1 MVKIKAAAVVRRL
14 SWLLGIIVVTCPLS
28 ATAQQGH
35 TVSGSQVLVEGRGH
49 WENWKMPVNLAFVDS
64 TGSVAP
70 RSFRT
75 VYDLLADTTFKR
87 PLEIFSKD
95 TRIATIDS
103 TVRRNAQG
111 ELLLDTQDNP
121 IFDYVV
127 RPGVSRVGSNP
138 QLAANI
144 YDGDPT
150 TYWEPNPNDPVSE
163 WWIEVD
169 LGRVVPLERL
179 RLQFVD
185 EEMGDPFYKFVL
197 LLSELQTPGR
207 FEEGNLR
214 FKRLVPF
221 ESANTEQ
228 RVFVFQSGSVSEDL
242 PLADVPVEEKR
253 ISGTGVVGSIDTPG
267 GATVLN
273 FVDNDSNAEWTGRK
287 TETIRIVITDSRQG
301 RAEQISEEDWASLPV
316 GERGDVTHF
325 VKDVSG
331 REEPV
336 DAATYQTLEPERQGR
351 RDFYRRELPRLAEVN
366 AWGWGDNLSLGL
378 AQDGGSISHTFL
390 NAAPIAAFD
399 GDGATRYKHA
409 ARDPEKPEDNIMVV
423 DMGGSIWLDQIRYF
437 AAGMRG
443 YVMRGSS
450 GVRDAQGDLV
460 WQTISPA
467 AREKNVDNG
476 FFTTINDV
484 LDRAIKLRFLEL
496 TTFVNANVDNV
507 GHSIDNFWPW
517 ITEVQ
522 IYSRGS
528 AAEVV
533 IESDLIAFSG
543 NYTLGAIDWNAETP
557 PGTEVQIRTRTGN
570 QLYQI
575 VRYFKNS
582 GESQTEAE
590 YSKLPGFLKGETDTT
605 MALGPDWSSWSQSY
619 TEPGDRVTSPSL
631 RSYMQIQATLISNV
645 RSSAASLSRISVQL
659 HDPIAQALTAELW
672 PVEATAGVLDTFA
685 VFVLPGFIE
694 NPASQ
699 RQLGFDEVL
708 LRSEPSWDM
717 DLIDVAVGSEEDFV
731 AENPRH
737 LFDQVADNGLVNDVG
752 DKLQIIGDRGDSLW
766 VRFPEVL
773 KSDPGKTE
781 GKIYFR
787 KLPLGDEV
795 PVEVTGEPLTLASH
809 SLLSLEERGA
819 IRYFRR
825 NEGQN
830 VAVEI
835 SETDYEALPTAE
847 QGPVRYFRIS
857 SALGDV
863 SSYDSSGEK
872 MTLDQYNQLPA
883 EQRGPVVGNGE
894 LIRLRF
900 ASRIFVQGSNLK
912 VAVRS
917 SSQGDLWQEAQA
929 GDVTSLGPGRA
940 LEIRPIGARNI
951 VSQAV
956 VSPKIFTPNGD
967 RINDETSIEFTLFRI
982 HVARPVTVSLYSL
995 DGRQVRSITS
1005 TVAGGQ
1011 QRFIWD
1017 GRDEVGSVVPPG
1029 MYIASIEAA
1038 TDASDAAGRQ
1048 VALLVGVAY

>member
-1 MVKIKAAAVVRRL
+1 MTKIKAADVVRRL
-14 SWLLGIIVVTCPLS
+14 SWLLGMIVVTCPLS

-35 TVSGSQVLVEGRGH
+35 TVSGSQVLVEGSKH
-49 WENWKMPVNLAFVDS
+49 WENWKVPVNLAFVDS

-169 LGRVVPLERL
+169 LARVVPLERL

-197 LLSELQTPGR
+197 LLSELQTPSR

-214 FKRLVPF
+214 FTRLVPF

-242 PLADVPVEEKR
+242 PPSDYPIEEQLLAQAGVATGRHQTNIVA
-253 ISGTGVVGSIDTPG
+253 SGS
-267 GATVLN
+267 N
-273 FVDNDSNAEWTGRK
+273 FEWTGRK

-316 GERGDVTHF
+316 GERGDVAHF

-399 GDGATRYKHA
+399 GDGATRYRHA
-409 ARDPEKPEDNIMVV
+409 ARIPEKPDDNIMVV

-460 WQTISPA
+460 WQTVSPA

-517 ITEVQ
+517 ISEVQ
-522 IYSRGS
+522 IYSRGP

-533 IESDLIAFSG
+533 LESDLIALSG
-543 NYTLGAIDWNAETP
+543 NYTLGAIEWNAQTP

-619 TEPGDRVTSPSL
+619 TTSGDRVTSPSL

-659 HDPIAQALTAELW
+659 HDPIAQALAAELW
-672 PVEATAGVLDTFA
+672 PYEATAGVLDTFT

-717 DLIDVAVGSEEDFV
+717 ELIDVAVGSEEDFA
-731 AENPRH
+731 AEDPMQ
-737 LFDQVADNGLVNDVG
+737 LFDQVADNGLVNDDGDRLEIVG
-752 DKLQIIGDRGDSLW
+752 DQGDSIW

-773 KSDPGKTE
+773 KSDPATTE

-787 KLPLGDEV
+787 KLLLGDEV

-830 VAVEI
+830 ASVEV
-835 SETDYEALPTAE
+835 SETDYQALPIAE
-847 QGPVRYFRIS
+847 RGPVRYFRIS

-863 SSYDSSGEK
+863 SSYDRSGEK
-872 MTLDQYNQLPA
+872 MTVEQYNQLPGA
-883 EQRGPVVGNGE
+883 QRGPVVGSGD

-900 ASRIFVQGSNLK
+900 ASRVFVQGSNVK

-929 GDVTSLGPGRA
+929 GDVTSVGPGRA
-940 LEIRPIGARNI
+940 LEIQPIGVRNV

-956 VSPKIFTPNGD
+956 VSPKVFTPNGD
-967 RINDETSIEFTLFRI
+967 GINDQATIDFTLFKV
-982 HVARPVTVSLYSL
+982 HTARPVTVSLHSL

-1005 TVAGGQ
+1005 TVTGGQ
-1011 QRFIWD
+1011 QRFVWD

-1029 MYIASIEAA
+1029 MYIASIQAA
-1038 TDASDAAGRQ
+1038 TDASDAVGRN

>member
-1 MVKIKAAAVVRRL
+1 MVKIKAASVVRRL
-14 SWLLGIIVVTCPLS
+14 SWLLGLILVTGPLS
-28 ATAQQGH
+28 AVAQQGH
-35 TVSGSQVLVEGRGH
+35 TVSGSQVLVEGRRH
-49 WENWKMPVNLAFVDS
+49 WENWKMPANLAFVDS
-64 TGSVAP
+64 TGSVSP

-103 TVRRNAQG
+103 TVRRNAEG

-150 TYWEPNPNDPVSE
+150 TYWEPDPNDPVSD

-169 LGRVVPLERL
+169 LARVVPLERL

-197 LLSELQTPGR
+197 LLSELQTPSR

-214 FKRLVPF
+214 FTRLVPF

-242 PLADVPVEEKR
+242 PPSDYPIEEQLLAQAGVA
-253 ISGTGVVGSIDTPG
+253 TGRHQTNIVANGS
-267 GATVLN
+267 N
-273 FVDNDSNAEWTGRK
+273 FEWTGRK

-316 GERGDVTHF
+316 GERGDVAHF

-399 GDGATRYKHA
+399 GDGATRYRHA
-409 ARDPEKPEDNIMVV
+409 ARIPEKPDDNIMVV

-507 GHSIDNFWPW
+507 GASIDNFWPW

-522 IYSRGS
+522 IYSRGP

-533 IESDLIAFSG
+533 IESDLIALSG
-543 NYTLGAIDWNAETP
+543 NYTLGAIEWDAKTP

-619 TEPGDRVTSPSL
+619 TESGDLVTSPSL
-631 RSYMQIQATLISNV
+631 RSYMQIQARLISNV
-645 RSSAASLSRISVQL
+645 RSSAAALSRLSVQL

-672 PVEATAGVLDTFA
+672 PFEAPAGVLDTFA

-694 NPASQ
+694 NPVSQ
-699 RQLGFDEVL
+699 RQSGFDEVM

-717 DLIDVAVGSEEDFV
+717 NLIDVAVGSDESFA
-731 AENPRH
+731 AENPTL
-737 LFDQVADNGLVNDVG
+737 LFDQVVDNDLVNDAG
-752 DKLQIIGDRGDSLW
+752 DKVEVISDHSDSLW
-766 VRFPEVL
+766 VRFPESL
-773 KSDPGKTE
+773 KSDAGRVE
-781 GKIYFR
+781 GKSYFR
-787 KLPLGDEV
+787 KLLPGDEV
-795 PVEVTGEPLTLASH
+795 PVAVTGEQLTLASH
-809 SLLSLEERGA
+809 SLLRLEERGA
-819 IRYFRR
+819 TRYFRYA
-825 NEGQN
+825 EGQR
-830 VAVEI
+830 VAAEI
-835 SETDYEALPTAE
+835 SQEDYESLPDTE
-847 QGPVRYFRIS
+847 RGTVRYFRII
-857 SALGDV
+857 SALGDI
-863 SSYDSSGEK
+863 SSFDRSGEK
-872 MTLDQYNQLPA
+872 MTLEQYNQLS
-883 EQRGPVVGNGE
+883 EDQRGPVVGNGD

-900 ASRIFVQGSNLK
+900 TSRIFVQGSNVK

-917 SSQGDLWQEAQA
+917 SGRANLWQEAQA
-929 GDVTSLGPGRA
+929 GDVTSLRPGRT
-940 LEIRPIGARNI
+940 LEILPIGARNV

-956 VSPKIFTPNGD
+956 VIPKIFTPNGD
-967 RINDETSIEFTLFRI
+967 RINDETSIEFTLFRV
-982 HVARPVTVSLYSL
+982 HVARPVTVSLHSL

-1005 TVAGGQ
+1005 SIAGGQ
-1011 QRFIWD
+1011 QRFVWD
-1017 GRDEVGSVVPPG
+1017 GRDQVGAVVPPG
-1029 MYIASIEAA
+1029 MYIASIGVS
-1038 TDASDAAGRQ
+1038 TDASDAVGRQ

>member
-1 MVKIKAAAVVRRL
+1 MVKNKAAAVVRRL
-14 SWLLGIIVVTCPLS
+14 SWLLGLIIVTGPLS
-28 ATAQQGH
+28 AVAQQGH
-35 TVSGSQVLVEGRGH
+35 TVSGSQVLVEGRRH
-49 WENWKMPVNLAFVDS
+49 WENWKMPANLAFIDS
-64 TGSVAP
+64 SGSVAP
-70 RSFRT
+70 RAFRT

-103 TVRRNAQG
+103 TVRRNAEG

-150 TYWEPNPNDPVSE
+150 TYWEPDPNDPVSE

-169 LGRVVPLERL
+169 LARVVPLERL
-179 RLQFVD
+179 RLQFVG

-197 LLSELQTPGR
+197 LLSELQTPSR

-214 FKRLVPF
+214 FSRLVPF
-221 ESANTEQ
+221 ESANTDQ
-228 RVFVFQSGSVSEDL
+228 RVFVFESGSVSEDL
-242 PLADVPVEEKR
+242 PPSDHPVEEKLLAQA
-253 ISGTGVVGSIDTPG
+253 GVATGRHQT
-267 GATVLN
+267 N
-273 FVDNDSNAEWTGRK
+273 FVASGSNLEWTGRK

-301 RAEQISEEDWASLPV
+301 RAEKISEEDWENLPIS
-316 GERGDVTHF
+316 ERGDIAHF

-331 REEPV
+331 RQEPV
-336 DAATYQTLEPERQGR
+336 DAATYQALEPSRQGR
-351 RDFYRRELPRLAEVN
+351 RDFYRRELPRLAEVG

-399 GDGATRYKHA
+399 GDGATRYRHA

-423 DMGGSIWLDQIRYF
+423 DIGGSIWLDQIRYF

-450 GVRDAQGDLV
+450 GVRDAQGQLV

-507 GHSIDNFWPW
+507 GATIDNFWPW

-522 IYSRGS
+522 IYSRGP

-533 IESDLIAFSG
+533 IESDLIALSG
-543 NYTLGAIDWNAETP
+543 NYTLGAIEWDAKTP

-605 MALGPDWSSWSQSY
+605 MALGPDWSSWSQGY
-619 TEPGDRVTSPSL
+619 TESGDRVTSPSL
-631 RSYMQIQATLISNV
+631 RSFVQIQARLISNV
-645 RSSAASLSRISVQL
+645 RSSAASLSRITVQL
-659 HDPIAQALTAELW
+659 HDPIAQELAAELW
-672 PVEATAGVLDTFA
+672 PIETSAGMLDTFA
-685 VFVLPGFIE
+685 VFILPGFIE
-694 NPASQ
+694 NPPSQ
-699 RQLGFDEVL
+699 LQLGFDEVM

-717 DLIDVAVGSEEDFV
+717 NLIDVAVGSDESFA
-731 AENPRH
+731 AENPTL
-737 LFDQVADNGLVNDVG
+737 LFDQVVDNDLVNDAG
-752 DKLQIIGDRGDSLW
+752 DKVEVVSDRSDSLW
-766 VRFPEVL
+766 VRFPESL
-773 KSDPGKTE
+773 KSDAGRVE
-781 GKIYFR
+781 GKSYFR
-787 KLPLGDEV
+787 KLLPGDEV
-795 PVEVTGEPLTLASH
+795 PVAVTGEQLTLASH
-809 SLLSLEERGA
+809 SLLPLEERGA
-819 IRYFRR
+819 TRYFRYA
-825 NEGQN
+825 EGQR
-830 VAVEI
+830 VAAEI
-835 SETDYEALPTAE
+835 SQEDYESLSDAE
-847 QGPVRYFRIS
+847 RGTVRYFRII
-857 SALGDV
+857 SALGDI
-863 SSYDSSGEK
+863 SSFDRSGEK
-872 MTLDQYNQLPA
+872 MTLEQYNQLS
-883 EQRGPVVGNGE
+883 EDQRGPVVGNGD

-900 ASRIFVQGSNLK
+900 TSRIFVQGSNVK

-917 SSQGDLWQEAQA
+917 SSRANLWQEAQA
-929 GDVTSLGPGRA
+929 GDVTSLRPGRT
-940 LEIRPIGARNI
+940 LEILPIGARNV

-956 VSPKIFTPNGD
+956 VTPKIFTPNGD
-967 RINDETSIEFTLFRI
+967 RINDETSIEFTLFRV
-982 HVARPVTVSLYSL
+982 HAARPVTVSLHSL

-1005 TVAGGQ
+1005 SVAGGQ
-1011 QRFIWD
+1011 QRFVWD
-1017 GRDEVGSVVPPG
+1017 GRDQVGAVVPPG
-1029 MYIASIEAA
+1029 MYIASIEVS
-1038 TDASDAAGRQ
+1038 TDASDAVGRQ
-1048 VALLVGVAY
+1048 VTLLVGVAY